1 MYRVVAGL
9 EIDDKAPGYKHIL
22 IEPHPGGGLTFAKAS
37 IDTIYGRVESGW
49 KLNEAGKELA
59 VNVEVPPNTT
69 ATVRL
74 PNAKLDDVTEGGKP
88 LAGRSVFSN
97 ARQAGNAVAIDVGSG
112 SYEFKSNYVPAAK

>member
-1 MYRVVAGL
+1 MYRVVAEL

-49 KLNEAGKELA
+49 KLNEAGGELA
-59 VNVEVPPNTT
+59 ANVEVPPNTT

-74 PNAKLDDVTEGGKP
+74 PNAKLEDVTEGGKP
-88 LAGRSVFSN
+88 LAGRSEFSN
-97 ARQAGNAVAIDVGSG
+97 ARQVGNAVAVDVGSG
-112 SYEFKSNYVPAAK
+112 SYEFETKH